1 MADPLTRRSL
11 HASQRLL
18 VELSERSAALSRPPL
33 MPIRGD
39 RRSCRSTAVTVRCAA
54 PRPSPVRAWS
64 TFDQNDARAGT
75 PGLGTHATGTSH
87 TLSCYVT
94 AVPRDK
100 WRANGR
106 LVPLMPI
113 RGDCRSCRS
122 AVVAVHADLW
132 LYFAGMEA
140 RSLRLLA
147 LIVVS
152 LVVAVAW
159 RIGGGSWG
167 GAALAGVG
175 FFILLAATG
184 HLRYRR
190 VNDSR

>member
-1 MADPLTRRSL
+1 MPGIGSIASRFCATAAHADLRRL
-11 HASQRLL
+11 
-18 VELSERSAALSRPPL
+18 PL
-33 MPIRGD
+33 MPIRG
-39 RRSCRSTAVTVRCAA
+39 A
-54 PRPSPVRAWS
+54 RP
-64 TFDQNDARAGT
+64 
-75 PGLGTHATGTSH
+75 
-87 TLSCYVT
+87 
-94 AVPRDK
+94 
-100 WRANGR
+100 
-106 LVPLMPI
+106 
-113 RGDCRSCRS
+113 SCRS
-122 AVVAVHADLW
+122 AAAAAHADLW

-140 RSLRLLA
+140 RSIRLLA

>member
-1 MADPLTRRSL
+1 
-11 HASQRLL
+11 
-18 VELSERSAALSRPPL
+18 
-33 MPIRGD
+33 
-39 RRSCRSTAVTVRCAA
+39 
-54 PRPSPVRAWS
+54 
-64 TFDQNDARAGT
+64 
-75 PGLGTHATGTSH
+75 
-87 TLSCYVT
+87 
-94 AVPRDK
+94 
-100 WRANGR
+100 
-106 LVPLMPI
+106 
-113 RGDCRSCRS
+113 
-122 AVVAVHADLW
+122 
-132 LYFAGMEA
+132 
-140 RSLRLLA
+140 LA